1 MWVSGW
7 VSGQGLEFRAS
18 LSQCPDVG
26 LKVSGSEFRV
36 SALGLG
42 FRANRSESGG
52 GAEGLSF
59 GV

>member
-1 MWVSGW
+1 MWVSGR

-26 LKVSGSEFRV
+26 LKVSGSEFRG
-36 SALGLG
+36 SALG

-52 GAEGLSF
+52 GAAGLSF